1 MKDYKYI
8 YHWSPYRPKE
18 KAWACIH
25 RDDEIY
31 YWNGKGPDKNG
42 NVHKDQLRIF
52 YGESPSKAWEY
63 KEIFDGV
70 KNKIINS

>member
-31 YWNGKGPDKNG
+31 YWNGKGPN
-42 NVHKDQLRIF
+42 KDGEIYKKRLRIF
-52 YGESPSKAWEY
+52 YAESPLKAWDK
-63 KEIFDGV
+63 KEMFDEV
-70 KNKIINS
+70 HKTI